1 MGSPPYELAHIVR
14 QFRDAFMSKHQPPDM
29 HLRVLDA
36 IANCRTA
43 ALGGHADQCDS
54 CGHIRISYNSCRNRH
69 CPKCQGIQREKW
81 IQARQQQLLPVRY
94 FHVVFTLPQELN
106 VYCLYHPTAL
116 YNLLLAS
123 SKATIETF
131 AADPKHLGAIPGM
144 ISVLHTWGQNLMLH
158 PHVHMIVPAGGFT
171 TCGHWKHTKQKGS
184 FLFPVKA
191 MSIVYKNKFMEA
203 MMALINKHNLPTLTT
218 DERKRLYNKP
228 WVVYAKQP
236 FGGPQQVIEYLGRYS
251 HKVAISNHRITNMAD
266 GKVSF
271 RYKDYANGSKQK
283 QMTLEA
289 TEFLRRFCLH
299 ILHKGF
305 RKIRHYGFLSNRCSK
320 VFKEQ
325 QMHMGST
332 PAKKTTDW
340 KMIAKEQMH
349 FDVDQ
354 CPCCKKGK
362 MQELLS
368 FDNNGPPTWL
378 LSKFQEQN
386 KRLQKIA

>member
-1 MGSPPYELAHIVR
+1 
-14 QFRDAFMSKHQPPDM
+14 MSKHQPPDM

-106 VYCLYHPTAL
+106 VYCLHHPTAL

-171 TCGHWKHTKQKGS
+171 TCGHWKHTKQKEVS
-184 FLFPVKA
+184 CFL
-191 MSIVYKNKFMEA
+191 
-203 MMALINKHNLPTLTT
+203 
-218 DERKRLYNKP
+218 
-228 WVVYAKQP
+228 
-236 FGGPQQVIEYLGRYS
+236 
-251 HKVAISNHRITNMAD
+251 
-266 GKVSF
+266 
-271 RYKDYANGSKQK
+271 
-283 QMTLEA
+283 
-289 TEFLRRFCLH
+289 
-299 ILHKGF
+299 
-305 RKIRHYGFLSNRCSK
+305 
-320 VFKEQ
+320 
-325 QMHMGST
+325 
-332 PAKKTTDW
+332 
-340 KMIAKEQMH
+340 
-349 FDVDQ
+349 
-354 CPCCKKGK
+354 
-362 MQELLS
+362 
-368 FDNNGPPTWL
+368 
-378 LSKFQEQN
+378 
-386 KRLQKIA
+386 